1 MSNSKK
7 PVVFVLGANG
17 GNIGPPTLA
26 ALSSKYADR
35 VEIRAGTRNPASAE
49 KLKRLPNVTLVAATM
64 ADRENLPSVLS
75 GVDALFIVTPCIC
88 NRAEVVVTTAEIARD
103 AGVKFIMII
112 SVLTADLVDT
122 VFGAQFK
129 HIEEGIS
136 QLGVPY
142 CFLRLPYFVENHLIL
157 NKENIESESTF
168 LCPVDPEKPFTP
180 VTTSDCGNAAA
191 AILANPSKHVNNTYK
206 IVSHRSTFGEVA
218 AAISEALDREIRYVR
233 VTYET
238 GKAMLIVGYKE
249 EWKADGITDLYR
261 LIDDG
266 SPVTNETDIS
276 DYFRIT
282 NEQPTDLRT
291 WAAKVV
297 GSLK

>member
-1 MSNSKK
+1 MSDSKK

-26 ALSSKYADR
+26 ALSAKYADR

-49 KLKRLPNVTLVAATM
+49 RLKNLPNVSIVAAAM
-64 ADRENLPSVLS
+64 ADRENLPSTLS

-103 AGVKFIMII
+103 AGVRFIMLV
-112 SVLTADLVDT
+112 SVLTADLADT

-129 HIEEGIS
+129 KIEEDIS
-136 QLGVPY
+136 RIGVPY

-157 NKENIESESTF
+157 NKENMKLESTF
-168 LCPVDPEKPFTP
+168 RCPVDPDKPYTP

-191 AILANPSKHVNNTYK
+191 AILADSSRHGNKTYK
-206 IVSHRSTFGEVA
+206 IISHRSTFGEVTE
-218 AAISEALDREIRYVR
+218 AIGEALGREIRYVR

-238 GKAMLIVGYKE
+238 GKAMLVVSYKE
-249 EWKADGITDLYR
+249 EWKADGITELYR

-266 SPVTNETDIS
+266 SPITNEADVS

-282 NEQPTDLRT
+282 NERPTDLKT
-291 WAAKVV
+291 WASKVA
-297 GSLK
+297 GSLM